1 MISVVIPLYNKSH
14 TIVNTLSTVI
24 NQIYTDFEI
33 VIVDDGSTDNGVNT
47 IVQHFS
53 DPRIRI
59 INQPNAG
66 VSAARNRGVKESIYK
81 YVAFLD
87 ADDEWHPDYLSIMA
101 KTILQYPNAALYC
114 SGGIVHNADGSEN
127 YRIAKKYINY
137 IGVIDFFENPSQF
150 AHTSGTVINKDF
162 FIKTVGFPPN
172 LHCLE
177 DFALFVQLALK
188 GDFVYVGLPISK
200 YVGGVSGQI
209 TSASGEKRFNL
220 LSSVSQY
227 YNFIFQEWKKTNKK
241 NKTFKCFIKYD
252 IRHKFKVYIKQRKY
266 IDYFFN
272 HLDNK
277 LKEEFTAFE
286 LKLYCSTKIKTAYL
300 WINIT
305 KIIWRLHR
313 HPVVGERVNINKI
326 PMKYRKW

>member
-1 MISVVIPLYNKSH
+1 MITVVIPLYNKAH

-24 NQIYTDFEI
+24 NQIYTNFEI

-66 VSAARNRGVKESIYK
+66 VSAARNRGVQESIYQ
-81 YVAFLD
+81 YIAFLD

-127 YRIAKKYINY
+127 FRIVKKYINY
-137 IGVIDFFENPSQF
+137 IGVIDFFESPSQF

-162 FIKTVGFPPN
+162 FEQTSGFPTN
-172 LHCLE
+172 MKCLE
-177 DFALFVQLALK
+177 DFALFIQLALL
-188 GDFVYVGLPISK
+188 GDFVYIGLPISK
-200 YVGGVSGQI
+200 YIGGIPGQI
-209 TSASGEKRFNL
+209 TAVSGKDIDILFP
-220 LSSVSQY
+220 SVSQY
-227 YNFIFQEWKKTNKK
+227 YNLIFQKWKEFKK
-241 NKTFKCFIKYD
+241 DSQTFKHYIKYD
-252 IRHKFKVYIKQRKY
+252 IRHRFKGYIKQKKY
-266 IDYFFN
+266 NDFFYK
-272 HLDNK
+272 HLDNE
-277 LKEEFTAFE
+277 LKQEFTSLE
-286 LKLYCSTKIKTAYL
+286 LYLYRTNTIKMALL
-300 WINIT
+300 WINFT

-313 HPVVGERVNINKI
+313 YPIVGERINTKKV
-326 PMKYRKW
+326 PLVYRIW